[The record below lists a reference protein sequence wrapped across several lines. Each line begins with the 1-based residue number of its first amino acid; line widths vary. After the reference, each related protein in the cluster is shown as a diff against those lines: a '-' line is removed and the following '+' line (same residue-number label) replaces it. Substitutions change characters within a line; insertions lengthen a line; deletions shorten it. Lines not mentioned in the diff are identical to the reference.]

1 MAGTD
6 IVDVAA
12 GLSPLSPVVALRR
25 QRAAFV
31 RHTQGSYDVL
41 IMPADPAGVSLIER
55 AAVALRVASIERD
68 VALLA
73 HYRAR
78 LEALGAGRGVVAAAG
93 GEGGATDVPPRLVA
107 ILDHVTV
114 VTTAPGSASQARLD
128 ALRDAGLAPRDIVT
142 IAQVVA
148 FVSYQVRVVAGLRA
162 MAQDTHA

>member
-25 QRAAFV
+25 QRAALV

-41 IMPADPAGVSLIER
+41 IMPVDPAGVSLIER

-78 LEALGAGRGVVAAAG
+78 LEALGAGRGVVAAAEG
-93 GEGGATDVPPRLVA
+93 GGGATDVPPRLVA

-114 VTTAPGSASQARLD
+114 VTTAPGSASRGRLD
-128 ALRDAGLAPRDIVT
+128 ALRDVGLAPRDIVT
-142 IAQVVA
+142 IVQVVA

-162 MAQDTHA
+162 MVQDTHA

>member
-6 IVDVAA
+6 FVDVAA

-78 LEALGAGRGVVAAAG
+78 LEALGVGRGAVAAAEG
-93 GEGGATDVPPRLVA
+93 GGGATDVPPRLVA
-107 ILDHVTV
+107 ILDHATV

-128 ALRDAGLAPRDIVT
+128 ALRDVGLAPRDIVA

-162 MAQDTHA
+162 MVQDTHA